1 MKVKVEVDTKA
12 LAALSLGLSTVA
24 SGETARAITREIAGE
39 LDALVREQ
47 FQRGRDPYGVP
58 WEAPKDGGRPGV
70 RSGKLKG
77 SVSVR
82 AAGNRILLSASGVP
96 YARFFSRGTSR
107 MAARPIFP
115 EASIGLPPKW
125 RDIIDKAAR
134 RYVRRAVKGR

>member
-1 MKVKVEVDTKA
+1 MKVRVEVDTKA
-12 LAALSLGLSTVA
+12 LAALALGLSTVA
-24 SGETARAITREIAGE
+24 SGDTARAITREIVGE
-39 LDALVREQ
+39 LDVEVRAQ

-58 WEAPKDGGRPGV
+58 WTPPKDGGRPGV

-82 AAGNRILLSASGVP
+82 AAGNRILLSAGGVS
-96 YARFFSRGTSR
+96 YAGFFSRGTSR

-125 RDIIDKAAR
+125 KTIIENAVR
-134 RYVRRAVKGR
+134 RNVRRAVKGR